1 MELTRK
7 PTPVR
12 EPRVERLSPGPCVIG
27 LDAVGCVRSWT
38 RAAEVVFGHSHE
50 RALGLRL
57 DQLAPF
63 LAESPGDTE
72 GWCRRVDGSL
82 FRGMIGVLA
91 PDDASAV
98 LQGVVQSFV
107 VTDVTARYVRDQAES
122 RAQMDALQLSE
133 AKLGAICDA
142 TSDGVMLV
150 DADGKVLTLNGSAL
164 TLLRGAKG
172 PLLHTPW
179 YSVLGQAPALLPA
192 NGAFEVVCRNADG
205 AAFTLECRVRAIG
218 SDQTRLALIV
228 MRDLSHHQQLERR
241 VLDVS
246 EQIQRQI
253 GQDLHDGL
261 GQLLTGTAFLTKGL
275 QHSLGHEH
283 QGQAQRII
291 ELINQAITRV
301 RTLARGLSP
310 IHAGAQ
316 NLIDVLRHAVNEASE
331 LLGVTC
337 ELTQR
342 DFIDTAQPAAIAQL
356 CLITREAITNAVR
369 HGQADHIVVHLSRDG
384 EQSVLSVEDN
394 GVGIGE
400 LVEGLGVRSM
410 RYRAKIIGGDLDVAR
425 THTGTTV
432 RCLWPD
438 P

>member
-1 MELTRK
+1 
-7 PTPVR
+7 
-12 EPRVERLSPGPCVIG
+12 
-27 LDAVGCVRSWT
+27 
-38 RAAEVVFGHSHE
+38 VFGHSHE
-50 RALGLRL
+50 RARGLL
-57 DQLAPF
+57 LSQLAPF
-63 LAESPGDTE
+63 LADNPGDTE
-72 GWCRRVDGSL
+72 GWCRRVDGST

-91 PDDASAV
+91 PDDAAAV
-98 LQGVVQSFV
+98 VHGVVQSFV
-107 VTDVTARYVRDQAES
+107 ITDVTARYVREQAQS
-122 RAQMDALQLSE
+122 RAQLEALQLSE
-133 AKLGAICDA
+133 TKLAALCDA

-150 DADGKVLTLNGSAL
+150 DADGKVLTLNNAAL
-164 TLLRGAKG
+164 TLLRGVKG
-172 PLLHTPW
+172 PLLHAHW
-179 YSVLGQAPALLPA
+179 HSVLGIAPCVLPA
-192 NGAFEVVCRNADG
+192 SGTFEALCHSTEGATI
-205 AAFTLECRVRAIG
+205 TLECRVRALG
-218 SDQTRLALIV
+218 NDQTRSSLVV
-228 MRDLSHHQQLERR
+228 MRDLTQHHQAERR

-246 EQIQRQI
+246 AQIQRQI

-275 QHSLGHEH
+275 QQSLSSEH
-283 QGQAQRII
+283 QAQAQRII

-310 IHAGAQ
+310 THAGTQ
-316 NLIDVLRHAVNEASE
+316 SLLDVLRHAVNEASE

-342 DFIDTAQPAAIAQL
+342 EFMDTTQPAAIAQL

-369 HGQADHIVVHLSRDG
+369 HGQADHIVVHLSREG
-384 EQSVLSVEDN
+384 EQSVLSIEDN
-394 GVGIGE
+394 GVGISE

-410 RYRAKIIGGDLDVAR
+410 RYRAKIIGGDLEVAR